1 MCLHDSEIR
10 EYVLDVVVVNL
21 VMDRIANR
29 PRGFAFL
36 RYTSEEESK
45 KAIEGMHGK
54 VSISSVSKSC
64 VQTLCF

>member
-1 MCLHDSEIR
+1 ML
-10 EYVLDVVVVNL
+10 LTVVKL

-36 RYTSEEESK
+36 RYKTEEESK

-54 VSISSVSKSC
+54 VSITSQFYS
-64 VQTLCF
+64 